1 MPTVVNSM
9 PAPSRSNRRLAEAR
23 GRRAEALAAWW
34 LRLHGWRILAQ
45 REKTRAGEIDIIA
58 RRGRTLAFVEVKARG
73 SAFDLS
79 LAIDDHRLTRVAAAA
94 NWLAHRYTRPGD
106 SIRIDVILIGR
117 GLPKHLPNVWHG
129 G

>member
-1 MPTVVNSM
+1 M
-9 PAPSRSNRRLAEAR
+9 PARSRSNRRIAEAR
-23 GRRAEALAAWW
+23 GRRAEAIAAWW
-34 LRLHGWRILAQ
+34 LRLRGWRILA
-45 REKTRAGEIDIIA
+45 RRVKTRAGEIDIIA

-79 LAIDDHRLTRVAAAA
+79 LAIDDNRLTRVAAAA
-94 NWLAHRYTRPGD
+94 NWLAHRYARPGD

-117 GLPKHLPNVWHG
+117 GLPRHLANVWHG